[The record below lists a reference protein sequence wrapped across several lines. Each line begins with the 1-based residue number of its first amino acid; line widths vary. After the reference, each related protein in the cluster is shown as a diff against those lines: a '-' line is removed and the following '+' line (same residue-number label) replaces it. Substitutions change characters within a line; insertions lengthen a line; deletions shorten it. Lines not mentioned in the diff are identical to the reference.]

1 MADGWPD
8 RVVPEGSLQPIVEL
22 ARAKL
27 NLDLLVTGRT
37 DTGYHELDSIV
48 VFADVADRLTFT
60 PAEALDLRLAGP
72 FAASLAN
79 SADQADNLVLRA
91 ARRLGEAAGRAPLV
105 EITLEKNLPV
115 ASGIGGGSAD
125 AAATLR
131 GLARFFG
138 LEWPA
143 QALIELGL
151 ELGADVPVCVYGRPA
166 RLRGIG
172 ERLDPVRGL
181 PDLPLVLVNPGVP
194 VATAAVFRALDLP
207 TEAFRRP
214 VLPAHPS
221 LGRFAVWLAL
231 SRNEL
236 EPAALGLAPEIARV
250 LARLRAIEDCLL
262 ARMSGSGATCFGL
275 FADPAKAAEAA
286 ARISAD
292 EPGWWCRASS
302 AAGDLR

>member
-1 MADGWPD
+1 MARGRPD
-8 RVVPEGSLQPIVEL
+8 RVVPDGARQPIVEL

-37 DTGYHELDSIV
+37 ATGYHELDSIV

-60 PAEALDLRLAGP
+60 PADALGLRLEGP
-72 FAASLAN
+72 FAAGLA
-79 SADQADNLVLRA
+79 ADQADNLVLRA
-91 ARRLGEAAGRAPLV
+91 ARQLAEVAGVEPLV
-105 EITLEKNLPV
+105 EISLEKNLPV

-131 GLARFFG
+131 GLAPFFG
-138 LEWPA
+138 LDWPT
-143 QALIELGL
+143 QALLELGL

-181 PDLPLVLVNPGVP
+181 PELPLVLINPGVP
-194 VATAAVFRALDLP
+194 VATAAVFQALDLP
-207 TEAFRRP
+207 TDAFRRP

-221 LGRFAVWLAL
+221 LGRFAVWLAQ

-250 LARLRAIEDCLL
+250 LGRLRAIDDCLL

-275 FADPAKAAEAA
+275 FADPAKAAVAA
-286 ARISAD
+286 ARITAA
-292 EPGWWCRASS
+292 EPGWWCRAAM
-302 AAGDLR
+302 AAGEGR